1 MGLIQIRPAQLED
14 VEKLSLIGLQAWNRS
29 IGTLV
34 PKQVR
39 DAINNDNPFRPFIQT
54 MGENILVASIDDDLA
69 GFGAREE
76 MDHVISVLWVAH
88 QYEGKGVGRALI
100 QHLEIEI
107 KKEGYPTS
115 KINVATENSRALG
128 LYQHLGCRVI
138 WQGSR
143 FDPILQIDIHKSEL
157 EKRIL

>member
-1 MGLIQIRPAQLED
+1 MPE
-14 VEKLSLIGLQAWNRS
+14 
-29 IGTLV
+29 
-34 PKQVR
+34 QVR
-39 DAINNDNPFRPFIQT
+39 EAINSDNPFRPFIKI
-54 MGENILVASIDDDLA
+54 MGDKINVATIDGDLA
-69 GFGAREE
+69 GFCARET
-76 MDHVISVLWVAH
+76 MDNVISDLWVAL

-115 KINVATENSRALG
+115 RINVATKNARALG
-128 LYQHLGCRVI
+128 LYQHIGYRVI

-143 FDPILQIDIHKSEL
+143 FDPILQIDVHKTEL

>member
-1 MGLIQIRPAQLED
+1 MGQILIRPAHPED
-14 VEKLSLIGLQAWNRS
+14 IEKLCVIGLQAWNRS

-34 PKQVR
+34 PIKVR
-39 DAINNDNPFRPFIQT
+39 EAINNDDPFKPFIQS
-54 MGENILVASIDDDLA
+54 MGENIRVARIDGDLA

-76 MDHVISVLWVAH
+76 MDNVISDLWVAH

-115 KINVATENSRALG
+115 RINVATENARALG
-128 LYQHLGCRVI
+128 LYQHLGYRII
-138 WQGSR
+138 WQGSM
-143 FDPILQIDIHKSEL
+143 FDPTLQTDIHKTEL
-157 EKRIL
+157 EKHII